1 MNRLLVWAGVAV
13 AVLLLLW
20 RIDHLANDRET
31 LVRERDQLSARAASL
46 QNTLRLQREL
56 TSTAEALDR
65 KHAEELTNANA
76 ELEELRRRVG
86 TGSQRLLVKADCPDT
101 RVSAT
106 AGAAGVDDGATAEL
120 TPAARQDYFALRG
133 QLIRTEAA
141 LAGLQEYVSRVCLHG
156 EG

>member
-1 MNRLLVWAGVAV
+1 MNKLLVWTAV
-13 AVLLLLW
+13 AIAIVLLLW

-56 TSTAEALDR
+56 ASTAEALDR

-86 TGSQRLLVKADCPDT
+86 SGSQRLLVKASCPDP
-101 RVSAT
+101 RVPGTAST
-106 AGAAGVDDGATAEL
+106 AGMDDGEAAEL
-120 TPAARQDYFALRG
+120 AASARQDYFALRG

-141 LAGLQEYVSRVCLHG
+141 LAGLQEYVSTMCRGHR
-156 EG
+156 

>member
-1 MNRLLVWAGVAV
+1 MNRLLVWVAV
-13 AVLLLLW
+13 AIAIVLLLW
-20 RIDHLANDRET
+20 RIDHIANDRET

-56 TSTAEALDR
+56 ASAAEALDR

-101 RVSAT
+101 RVPDPAST
-106 AGAAGVDDGATAEL
+106 TGVDDGAAAEL

-133 QLIRTEAA
+133 QLIRAEAA